1 MRKVSKNSKE
11 KLPDAVESKGGTNPR
26 RRKSKGSHEERSKP
40 ELQNVR
46 QRKRTQVVDEIP
58 RSFDVNTLRSGDR
71 FTFLA
76 PGKGKKTYIC
86 TVEGYN
92 VLFERNDNHKYTRPL
107 SDLQSII
114 KLCNLECVLLNG

>member
-1 MRKVSKNSKE
+1 MVDDK
-11 KLPDAVESKGGTNPR
+11 PR
-26 RRKSKGSHEERSKP
+26 
-40 ELQNVR
+40 
-46 QRKRTQVVDEIP
+46 T
-58 RSFDVNTLRSGDR
+58 FDVHTLRSGDQ

-92 VLFERNDNHKYTRPL
+92 VLFERNDNHKYTRSL

-114 KLCNLECVLLNG
+114 KSCNLECVLLNG